1 MTESQDHPALHAYA
15 NIPAFVFDWQ
25 VTSIP
30 PFSGLGET
38 LGLEGHIMD
47 SVALSPE
54 ASALLQ
60 PMLCPCVQTWWYMCV
75 CSRESSIAH

>member
-30 PFSGLGET
+30 PLSGPGET
-38 LGLEGHIMD
+38 LGLEGHMMD
-47 SVALSPE
+47 SVVLSPE
-54 ASALLQ
+54 APADAAFTCANMVVYVCLL
-60 PMLCPCVQTWWYMCV
+60 
-75 CSRESSIAH
+75 